1 MCVWQNGKSCRISM
15 IEIVIWISP
24 TDIDDLEKSLNRLYI
39 GKDYLTKEQCDNIK
53 FNIVMCV
60 SDEII
65 DWSKSSVTKEECT
78 EKFLGLKPLTDWASN
93 GTFETTTTI
102 NGCTSMRRLA
112 SYSDSNYYLWLDTD
126 IIFDPQ
132 TLAHSINSIDVIE
145 YAGFT
150 KFVSIPE
157 IVRQWDSTWDC
168 LVNERF
174 INKPIGYQATN
185 NPYIDA
191 TIYGDPHLEEVH
203 NNVHHQPYMKF
214 GGGWFALISKEL
226 MKVIPFPENY
236 GHYGLDDTYL
246 MWGANI
252 LQDPTIKQFKLKNTV
267 VCENYYDRI
276 TTYKDQIQ
284 FIDKREEYK
293 KYNEELFYIGLQNIL
308 NNK

>member
-1 MCVWQNGKSCRISM
+1 M

-24 TDIDDLEKSLNRLYI
+24 TDIDDLEKSLNRLHI

-112 SYSDSNYYLWLDTD
+112 SYSDSKYYLWLDTD
-126 IIFDPQ
+126 IIFDPL
-132 TLAHSINSIDVIE
+132 TLAHSINSINIIE
-145 YAGFT
+145 NAGIT

-168 LVNERF
+168 LVNENF
-174 INKPIGYQATN
+174 INKQIGYQATN
-185 NPYIDA
+185 NPHIDA
-191 TIYGDPHLEEVH
+191 TIYGEPILEEVR
-203 NNVHHQPYMKF
+203 NNVIGQPYMKF

-246 MWGANI
+246 MWGAQL
-252 LQDPTIKQFKLKNTV
+252 LQDPMIKQLKIKNIV
-267 VCENYYDRI
+267 VCENYFDRMI
-276 TTYKDQIQ
+276 NYKGEIQ
-284 FIDKREEYK
+284 FIDKREEFK
-293 KYNEELFYIGLQNIL
+293 RYNEQMFQIGLENL
-308 NNK
+308 MKNK

>member
-1 MCVWQNGKSCRISM
+1 M

-24 TDIDDLEKSLNRLYI
+24 TDIDDLEKSLNRLNI
-39 GKDYLTKEQCDNIK
+39 GKNYLTNKQCNNIK
-53 FNIVMCV
+53 FNVIMCV

-65 DWSKSSVTKEECT
+65 DWNKSDVTVEECT
-78 EKFLGLKPLTDWASN
+78 QQFLKLKPLTNWAEEVV
-93 GTFETTTTI
+93 FETTTTI
-102 NGCTSMRRLA
+102 NGCTSMRRLS
-112 SYSDSNYYLWLDTD
+112 SYSDSKYYLWLDTD
-126 IIFDPQ
+126 IIFEPQ
-132 TLAHSINSIDVIE
+132 TLAHSINSIEIIE
-145 YAGFT
+145 GAGID

-185 NPYIDA
+185 NPHIDA
-191 TIYGDPHLEEVH
+191 TIYDEPTLEEVR
-203 NNVHHQPYMKF
+203 NNVPGQPYMKF

-246 MWGANI
+246 MWGAEI
-252 LQDPTIKQFKLKNTV
+252 LQEPMMKQFKIKNIV

-276 TTYKDQIQ
+276 TTYDGKIQ
-284 FIDKREEYK
+284 FIDRREEYK
-293 KYNEELFYIGLQNIL
+293 QYNEQLFNIGINNLL
-308 NNK
+308 NTK